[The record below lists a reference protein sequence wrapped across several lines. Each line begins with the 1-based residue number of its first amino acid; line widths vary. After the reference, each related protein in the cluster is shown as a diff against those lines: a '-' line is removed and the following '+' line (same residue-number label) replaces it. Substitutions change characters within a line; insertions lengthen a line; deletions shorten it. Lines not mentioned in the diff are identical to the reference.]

1 MKQNI
6 KTLAKALNSIDSV
19 KRFNLIV
26 VTDETDYELESD
38 LLRDY
43 NDMLA
48 KDNGDFS
55 SLHVEDQ

>member
-1 MKQNI
+1 MNNKSLI
-6 KTLAKALNSIDSV
+6 KALNSIDSK
-19 KRFNLIV
+19 KRFTLI
-26 VTDETDYELESD
+26 TIPDSIDYELESD

>member
-1 MKQNI
+1 MKPNI
-6 KTLAKALNSIDSV
+6 KTLTKALNSIDNV
-19 KRFNLIV
+19 KRFNIIA

-38 LLRDY
+38 LLHDY

>member
-6 KTLAKALNSIDSV
+6 KSLAKALNSIDST
-19 KRFNLIV
+19 KRFTLIAI
-26 VTDETDYELESD
+26 TDETDFELESD

-48 KDNGDFS
+48 KDNGDYS
-55 SLHVEDQ
+55 SIHLEDQ

>member
-1 MKQNI
+1 MKSSI

-19 KRFNLIV
+19 KRFNLIA

>member
-6 KTLAKALNSIDSV
+6 KSLAKALNSIDNV
-19 KRFNLIV
+19 KRFNLIHI
-26 VTDETDYELESD
+26 TDEIDHELESD

-48 KDNGDFS
+48 KDNGDFLS
-55 SLHVEDQ
+55 IHLEDQ

>member
-1 MKQNI
+1 MNN
-6 KTLAKALNSIDSV
+6 KTLIKALNSIDNV
-19 KRFNLIV
+19 KRFNLIHI
-26 VTDETDYELESD
+26 TDEIDHELESD

>member
-6 KTLAKALNSIDSV
+6 KTLAKALNSIDNV
-19 KRFNLIV
+19 KRFNLIHI
-26 VTDETDYELESD
+26 TDETDYELESD

-55 SLHVEDQ
+55 SIHLEDQ

>member
-6 KTLAKALNSIDSV
+6 KKLAKALNSIDNV
-19 KRFNLIV
+19 KRFNLIHI
-26 VTDETDYELESD
+26 TDETDYELESD

-48 KDNGDFS
+48 KDNGDYS
-55 SLHVEDQ
+55 SIHLEDQ

>member
-6 KTLAKALNSIDSV
+6 KSLAKALNSIDNV
-19 KRFNLIV
+19 KRFNLIHI
-26 VTDETDYELESD
+26 TDETDYEIESD

-48 KDNGDFS
+48 KDHGDFS
-55 SLHVEDQ
+55 SIHLEDQ

>member
-1 MKQNI
+1 MKSSI
-6 KTLAKALNSIDSV
+6 KKLAKALNSIDRI
-19 KRFNLIV
+19 KRFELIA

-55 SLHVEDQ
+55 SLHIED

>member
-1 MKQNI
+1 MKSSI
-6 KTLAKALNSIDSV
+6 KKLAKALNSIDSV
-19 KRFNLIV
+19 KRFNLIA

-48 KDNGDFS
+48 KDNGDYS

>member
-1 MKQNI
+1 MNNI
-6 KTLAKALNSIDSV
+6 KKLAKALNSIDNV
-19 KRFNLIV
+19 KRFNLIA

-48 KDNGDFS
+48 KDNGDYS
-55 SLHVEDQ
+55 SIHLEDQ

>member
-1 MKQNI
+1 MNNI
-6 KTLAKALNSIDSV
+6 KKLAKALNSIDSV
-19 KRFNLIV
+19 KRFNLIHI
-26 VTDETDYELESD
+26 TDETDYELESD

>member
-48 KDNGDFS
+48 KDNGDYS

>member
-6 KTLAKALNSIDSV
+6 KSLAKALNSIDNV
-19 KRFNLIV
+19 KRFNLIHI
-26 VTDETDYELESD
+26 TDEIDHELESD

>member
-1 MKQNI
+1 MKSSI
-6 KTLAKALNSIDSV
+6 KKLAKALNSIDSV
-19 KRFNLIV
+19 KRFNLIA

-48 KDNGDFS
+48 KDNGDYS
-55 SLHVEDQ
+55 SIHLEDQ

>member
-6 KTLAKALNSIDSV
+6 KSLAKALNSIDNV
-19 KRFNLIV
+19 KRFNLIHI
-26 VTDETDYELESD
+26 TDETDYELESD

-48 KDNGDFS
+48 KDNGDYS
-55 SLHVEDQ
+55 SIHLE

>member
-1 MKQNI
+1 MNN
-6 KTLAKALNSIDSV
+6 KTLIKALNSIDNV
-19 KRFNLIV
+19 KRFNLIHI
-26 VTDETDYELESD
+26 TDETDCELESD

>member
-1 MKQNI
+1 MNN
-6 KTLAKALNSIDSV
+6 KTLIKALNSIDNV
-19 KRFNLIV
+19 KRFNLIHI
-26 VTDETDYELESD
+26 TDETDYELESD

>member
-1 MKQNI
+1 MNN
-6 KTLAKALNSIDSV
+6 KTLIKALNNIDSI
-19 KRFNLIV
+19 KRFTLIAI
-26 VTDETDYELESD
+26 TDETDYELESD

>member
-1 MKQNI
+1 MKLNI
-6 KTLAKALNSIDSV
+6 KTLAKALNSIDNV
-19 KRFNLIV
+19 KRFNIIA

-38 LLRDY
+38 LLHDY

-55 SLHVEDQ
+55 SLHLEDQ

>member
-1 MKQNI
+1 MKSSI

-19 KRFNLIV
+19 KRFKLIA

-38 LLRDY
+38 LLHDY

-55 SLHVEDQ
+55 SLHIEE

>member
-6 KTLAKALNSIDSV
+6 KSLAKALNSIDNV
-19 KRFNLIV
+19 KRFNLIHI
-26 VTDETDYELESD
+26 TDETDYELESD

-48 KDNGDFS
+48 KDNGDYS
-55 SLHVEDQ
+55 SIHLEDQ

>member
-1 MKQNI
+1 MNNI
-6 KTLAKALNSIDSV
+6 KKLAKALNSIDSV

-48 KDNGDFS
+48 KDNGDYS
-55 SLHVEDQ
+55 SIHLEDQ

>member
-6 KTLAKALNSIDSV
+6 KTLAKALNSIDNV
-19 KRFNLIV
+19 KRFNLIA

-38 LLRDY
+38 LLHEY

-48 KDNGDFS
+48 KDNGDYS
-55 SLHVEDQ
+55 SLHLEDQ

>member
-1 MKQNI
+1 MNN
-6 KTLAKALNSIDSV
+6 KTLIKALNSIDSK
-19 KRFNLIV
+19 KRFTLI
-26 VTDETDYELESD
+26 TIPDSIDYELESD

>member
-1 MKQNI
+1 MQNI
-6 KTLAKALNSIDSV
+6 KKLAKALNSIDEN
-19 KRFNLIV
+19 KRFAFICI
-26 VTDETDYELESD
+26 TDETDYELESD

-48 KDNGDFS
+48 KDHGDFS